1 MHSSILTPLRDDK
14 KSSHN
19 EPFLSFCFVGKS
31 AEAVTH
37 AKQEMGQKRICTEQ
51 APHKVG
57 ASKDVAK
64 PNGIHGVN
72 IKKKTCFRNW
82 TCLAS
87 VALRV

>member
-37 AKQEMGQKRICTEQ
+37 AKQEMGQKRICTRQ
-51 APHKVG
+51 ASHKVG
-57 ASKDVAK
+57 ASKDIAK

-72 IKKKTCFRNW
+72 IKKT
-82 TCLAS
+82 L
-87 VALRV
+87 L